1 MGVSLL
7 EAMDLVVDPKERR
20 LVVNPKHPYVAQ
32 HYLK

>member
-7 EAMDLVVDPKERR
+7 GEMDLVVEPKERR